1 MRMIP
6 RMNIVTM
13 RERIMVLYS
22 RRRRRKKMRMKD
34 ILTLN
39 EERVKA
45 QTMDTVF
52 HIARAT
58 LTSQEKSRAP
68 RG

>member
-1 MRMIP
+1 MRTIP

-13 RERIMVLYS
+13 KERIMVLYS

-39 EERVKA
+39 EVRVRA

-58 LTSQEKSRAP
+58 LTSREKSRVP